1 MLGGRAALRSMALRT
16 LARHAAVFAFFVV
29 LSIVLTWPLAVRLD
43 TTVSDLGDPLL
54 VTWILDWTSHAL
66 LHQPLSLFHAPM
78 YHPEPLTLAYSEHL
92 TGIALLLLP
101 FHIAGV
107 EPLVLYNLAM
117 LLGFALSGYGAYV
130 LARMFTPSTTASLV
144 AGIFFAFVSFKFD
157 HLAHLQNISSGWLP
171 LILAAMIAYWR
182 EPSRR
187 NAALFAA
194 AFVMNGLTNVYYL
207 LFVSAAI
214 AMTVLFLL
222 TAAPRRD
229 RRFWL
234 RALGALVIAGMVLL
248 PFLLPYRTVSKM
260 YNLKREVGEVVTT
273 GWRAWLVTT
282 NRSYVYG
289 RFTSEWQTTENQLF
303 PGLMALFLAGA
314 AVILTPRRRDP
325 VSVETAGE
333 PRFLRVLDVL
343 LIGVAALAVLS
354 LMTPRFAVP
363 MSGRPIIAVRG
374 PDIPFMLLLVL
385 TLVRLSIRMPKNL
398 GGIDGSA
405 LRDVLS
411 RSRFPIEAWMAVV
424 WLLVGFLGSFGFRS
438 FFFAFL
444 FRRISVFQ
452 SIRAAPR
459 FAVIAY
465 VGLAVLVA
473 IGAAAILSRRRRWM
487 APLLIGLMILDVT
500 PTVQWEHALSQNTPL
515 VRWLAKEKISPIV
528 EVPVEPWLTFRY
540 LLGQTIHRQPTMNG
554 TSGFEPPTHRDLKV
568 AWEKREFDKML
579 GIAEENG
586 AKLFIVHAHWLP
598 PDTQQPLRDFLRG
611 TVDTGRL
618 RFLQRFDHG
627 VEGDFLFA
635 VTRNHP
641 QAPPPADVPDPQGLM
656 PRQMLDRFFRNE
668 TTHTN
673 TTFGVLEQP
682 TWDAVAQGPLTVTG
696 WALSPHGTRHVW
708 ILLDDGRHR
717 FEASR
722 VPRADIQARYGWY
735 YDKAP
740 GFTVTIPSRPPR
752 VPRKTDI
759 QIEIEDGVGRRT
771 RLDDVLFVWE

>member
-1 MLGGRAALRSMALRT
+1 
-16 LARHAAVFAFFVV
+16 
-29 LSIVLTWPLAVRLD
+29 
-43 TTVSDLGDPLL
+43 
-54 VTWILDWTSHAL
+54 
-66 LHQPLSLFHAPM
+66 
-78 YHPEPLTLAYSEHL
+78 
-92 TGIALLLLP
+92 
-101 FHIAGV
+101 
-107 EPLVLYNLAM
+107 
-117 LLGFALSGYGAYV
+117 
-130 LARMFTPSTTASLV
+130 
-144 AGIFFAFVSFKFD
+144 
-157 HLAHLQNISSGWLP
+157 
-171 LILAAMIAYWR
+171 MIAYWR

-187 NAALFAA
+187 NAGWFAA

-234 RALGALVIAGMVLL
+234 RAIGALAIAGLVML

-282 NRSYVYG
+282 NRSFVYG
-289 RFTSEWQTTENQLF
+289 RFPSEWQTTENQLF
-303 PGLMALFLAGA
+303 PGLMALFLTGA
-314 AVILTPRRRDP
+314 AIVLTPRRRVAEP
-325 VSVETAGE
+325 TAE
-333 PRFLRVLDVL
+333 VAQVPRFLRVLDVL
-343 LIGVAALAVLS
+343 VIGIAVLAVMS
-354 LMTPRFAVP
+354 LMTPRFAITAF
-363 MSGRPIIAVRG
+363 GRPLVAVRG

-385 TLVRLSIRMPKNL
+385 TLVRLSIRMPKTM
-398 GGIDGSA
+398 GGADGST
-405 LRDVLS
+405 LRDVIA
-411 RSRFPIEAWMAVV
+411 RSRFPVEVWMAAV
-424 WLLVGFLGSFGFRS
+424 WFLVGFLGSFGFRS

-444 FRRISVFQ
+444 FRRISAFQ

-465 VGLAVLVA
+465 VGLAVFVA
-473 IGAAAILSRRRRWM
+473 IGAAAIISRRRLM
-487 APLLIGLMILDVT
+487 APLLVGLMILDVW

-515 VRWLAKEKISPIV
+515 VRWLAKEKIAPIV
-528 EVPVEPWLTFRY
+528 EAPVEPWLTFRY

-568 AWEKREFDKML
+568 AWEKREFDTML
-579 GIAEENG
+579 SIVEQNG

-598 PDTQQPLRDFLRG
+598 PDFQQPLRDFLRNS
-611 TVDTGRL
+611 VAAGRL

-627 VEGDFLFA
+627 VEGDFVFA
-635 VTRNHP
+635 VARNFP
-641 QAPPPADVPDPQGLM
+641 QAAPPPELPDPQGLM
-656 PRQMLDRFFRNE
+656 PRQMLERFFRNE

-682 TWDAVAQGPLTVTG
+682 TWDAVAKGPLTVTG
-696 WALSPHGTRHVW
+696 WVLSPHGTRHVW

-717 FEASR
+717 FEALR
-722 VPRADIQARYGWY
+722 VPRADVQARYGWY

-740 GFTVTIPSRPPR
+740 GFTITLPERPKR
-752 VPRKTDI
+752 IPRKTDV

>member
-1 MLGGRAALRSMALRT
+1 MFEGRPALRHF
-16 LARHAAVFAFFVV
+16 ARHAAVFAFFII
-29 LSIVLTWPLAVRLD
+29 LAIILTWPLAARLD

-66 LHQPLSLFHAPM
+66 LHQPLSLFNAPM
-78 YHPEPLTLAYSEHL
+78 YYPAPLTLAYSEHL

-107 EPLVLYNLAM
+107 EPLALYNLAM

-130 LARMFTPSTTASLV
+130 LARQFTPSVAASLI

-187 NAALFAA
+187 NAGWLAA

-234 RALGALVIAGMVLL
+234 RALGALAIAGVVLL
-248 PFLLPYRTVSKM
+248 PFLVPYRIVSKM
-260 YNLKREVGEVVTT
+260 YNLKRDVGEVFTT

-282 NRSYVYG
+282 NRSFLYG
-289 RFTSEWQTTENQLF
+289 RLTSEWQTTENQLF
-303 PGLMALFLAGA
+303 PGLVALFLAGA
-314 AVILTPRRRDP
+314 AVLLTPRRRDG
-325 VSVETAGE
+325 AG
-333 PRFLRVLDVL
+333 PAGGDAGAPLLRALDVL
-343 LIGVAALAVLS
+343 VLGIAVLALLS
-354 LMTPRFAVP
+354 LMTPRFAITAF
-363 MSGRPIIAVRG
+363 GRPLVAVRG

-385 TLVRLSIRMPKNL
+385 TLVRLSIRMPMTM
-398 GGIDGSA
+398 GGADGST
-405 LRDVLS
+405 LRDVLA
-411 RSRFPIEAWMAVV
+411 RSRFPVEAWMAAV
-424 WLLVGFLGSFGFRS
+424 WFLVGFLGSFGFRS

-465 VGLAVLVA
+465 AGLAVFVA
-473 IGAAAILSRRRRWM
+473 IGAAAIVSRRRWT
-487 APLLIGLMILDVT
+487 APLLLGLIILDVW

-540 LLGQTIHRQPTMNG
+540 LLAQTIHRQPMMNG

-568 AWEKREFDKML
+568 AWEKREFDQML
-579 GIAEENG
+579 GIIEQNG
-586 AKLFIVHAHWLP
+586 ARLFIVHAHWLP
-598 PDTQQPLRDFLRG
+598 PEVQQPLRDFLRNS
-611 TVDTGRL
+611 VAAGRL
-618 RFLQRFDHG
+618 RFMQRFDHG
-627 VEGDFLFA
+627 VEGDFVFA
-635 VTRNHP
+635 VARNYP
-641 QAPPPADVPDPQGLM
+641 QAAPPPQLPDPQGLM
-656 PRQMLDRFFRNE
+656 PAQMLERFFRNE

-673 TTFGVLEQP
+673 TTFGILEQP
-682 TWDAVAQGPLTVTG
+682 TWDAIAKGPLTVTG
-696 WALSPHGTRHVW
+696 WTLSPHGTRHVW

-717 FEASR
+717 FEATR
-722 VPRADIQARYGWY
+722 LPRADVQARYGWY

-740 GFTVTIPSRPPR
+740 GFTITLPSRPPR

-759 QIEIEDGVGRRT
+759 QIEIEDGVGRKT
-771 RLDDVLFVWE
+771 RLDDVLFTWET

>member
-1 MLGGRAALRSMALRT
+1 MSVERPALRH

-29 LSIVLTWPLAVRLD
+29 LSVILTWPLAVRLD
-43 TTVSDLGDPLL
+43 TIVSDLGDPLL

-66 LHQPLSLFHAPM
+66 LHGPLSLFHAPM
-78 YHPEPLTLAYSEHL
+78 YHPAPLTLAYSEHL

-107 EPLVLYNLAM
+107 EPLALYNLAM

-130 LARMFTPSTTASLV
+130 LARKFTPSVTASLI

-187 NAALFAA
+187 NAGWFAA

-234 RALGALVIAGMVLL
+234 RAIGALVIAGLVLL

-282 NRSYVYG
+282 NRSFVYG

-303 PGLMALFLAGA
+303 PGLVALFLTGA
-314 AVILTPRRRDP
+314 AIVLTPRRRVAEP
-325 VSVETAGE
+325 TAE
-333 PRFLRVLDVL
+333 VAQAPRFLRALDVL
-343 LIGVAALAVLS
+343 VIGMAMLAVMS
-354 LMTPRFAVP
+354 LMTPRFAITAF
-363 MSGRPIIAVRG
+363 GRPLVAVRG
-374 PDIPFMLLLVL
+374 PDIPFMLLVVL
-385 TLVRLSIRMPKNL
+385 TLVRLSIRMPRNM
-398 GGIDGSA
+398 GGADGST
-405 LRDVLS
+405 LRDVIA
-411 RSRFPIEAWMAVV
+411 RSRFPVEAWMAVV
-424 WLLVGFLGSFGFRS
+424 WFLVGFLGSFGFRS

-473 IGAAAILSRRRRWM
+473 IGAAAILSRRRLM
-487 APLLIGLMILDVT
+487 APLLIGLMIVDVW

-515 VRWLAKEKISPIV
+515 VRFLAKEKIAPIV
-528 EVPVEPWLTFRY
+528 EAPVEPWLTFRY

-568 AWEKREFDKML
+568 AWEKREYDKML
-579 GIAEENG
+579 AIAEQNG
-586 AKLFIVHAHWLP
+586 ARLFIVHAHWLP
-598 PDTQQPLRDFLRG
+598 PEHQQPLRDFLRSS
-611 TVDTGRL
+611 VVAGRL
-618 RFLQRFDHG
+618 RFAQRFDHG
-627 VEGDFLFA
+627 VEGDFVFA
-635 VTRNHP
+635 VTRNLP
-641 QAPPPADVPDPQGLM
+641 DAAPPPELPDPQGLM
-656 PRQMLDRFFRNE
+656 PRQMLERFFRNE

-682 TWDAVAQGPLTVTG
+682 TWDAVVKGPLTING
-696 WALSPHGTRHVW
+696 WVLSPHGTRHVW
-708 ILLDDGRHR
+708 VLLDDGRHR
-717 FEASR
+717 FEALR
-722 VPRADIQARYGWY
+722 IPRADVQERYGWY

-740 GFTVTIPSRPPR
+740 GFTITIPSRPGG
-752 VPRKTDI
+752 VPRKTDV

-771 RLDDVLFVWE
+771 RMDDVLFVWE